1 MPVFVFVFGV
11 YSTFYVFSF
20 FLGDNKQMSPLQTTR
35 RTKMKNDDETRL
47 EVNQEQS
54 NDVKRQERL
63 RTGPA
68 SLSTARLFD
77 DGEVIG
83 RSRKDE
89 GATGTTLKK
98 LD

>member
-1 MPVFVFVFGV
+1 MSVLVFVFGV
-11 YSTFYVFSF
+11 YSTFYDFSF

-35 RTKMKNDDETRL
+35 RTKMKNDDEARL

-54 NDVKRQERL
+54 ARVKRQECLKTR
-63 RTGPA
+63 PA

-83 RSRKDE
+83 RSREDE